1 MAGTIANMVRT
12 YMLHGILVRLP
23 RVIREE
29 GLHVL
34 FNKEVV

>member
-1 MAGTIANMVRT
+1 
-12 YMLHGILVRLP
+12 MLHGVLVRLP

-34 FNKEVV
+34 FNKEVVCRRGALLPLAFY